1 MVGPPKVL
9 LSNSL
14 GIARKGNRDAKMREE
29 NLARAERLYD
39 GNRKMYQECI
49 ENTEDEKK
57 IHHSD
62 VFKICYLR
70 SGDKIPS
77 NAMQCKKKKE
87 SVVIFHSP
95 YNYTTRRYSHIVKE

>member
-14 GIARKGNRDAKMREE
+14 GIARKGSRDAKMREK

-39 GNRKMYQECI
+39 GNRKMYQQCI
-49 ENTEDEKK
+49 ENAEDEKI

-70 SGDKIPS
+70 SGVKIPS
-77 NAMQCKKKKE
+77 NAMQCNARKKR
-87 SVVIFHSP
+87 
-95 YNYTTRRYSHIVKE
+95 NL